1 MASINRV
8 AADGFK
14 LSLLLNAVSSDVA
27 NAGLEVQAISKGV
40 TLFSTM
46 LKHTSQ
52 VLQAPESVQSQ
63 EAVETAQSI
72 ADEGT
77 RAFDEINEM
86 VERVRSAQNTDDAS
100 SSPVQ
105 QRFKKTFKKHR
116 VTYLLAQIE
125 SLQLSL
131 SVMLQ
136 ILQLGMLMAS
146 TTRRYDV
153 TLMLRITS
161 TNISMQ

>member
-1 MASINRV
+1 V
-8 AADGFK
+8 D
-14 LSLLLNAVSSDVA
+14 
-27 NAGLEVQAISKGV
+27 
-40 TLFSTM
+40 
-46 LKHTSQ
+46 
-52 VLQAPESVQSQ
+52 SVHSQ

-72 ADEGT
+72 SDEGT

-86 VERVRSAQNTDDAS
+86 LERVRNAQRADDAS

-105 QRFKKTFKKHR
+105 QRFKRTFKKHR

-136 ILQLGMLMAS
+136 ILELGSLMAS
-146 TTRRYDV
+146 TSRRFETAANPAQDE
-153 TLMLRITS
+153 R
-161 TNISMQ
+161 

>member
-1 MASINRV
+1 MSINRV

-40 TLFSTM
+40 THFSMM

-52 VLQAPESVQSQ
+52 VLQAATSVHSQ
-63 EAVETAQSI
+63 EAVETTQSI

-77 RAFDEINEM
+77 RAFDEINDM
-86 VERVRSAQNTDDAS
+86 LERVRSAQQQADGA

-105 QRFKKTFKKHR
+105 QRFRRSFKKHR
-116 VTYLLAQIE
+116 VTYLLAQLE
-125 SLQLSL
+125 NLQLSL

-136 ILQLGMLMAS
+136 ILQLGTLMAS
-146 TTRRYDV
+146 TSRRFGIAQLLHD
-153 TLMLRITS
+153 TS
-161 TNISMQ
+161 ADGCMQ